1 MFFGEKNLLFSW
13 RIYYATFQCGRYN
26 IFKIFFKFFAPQNMK
41 KTSSKGSHNWPPFF
55 FSIANWPKTSPNH
68 IFCSKKWLQMS
79 ALLFLVGTM
88 PSLYPYI
95 KAMPGARAVPTPSM
109 DGVIFIFG
117 SDFWELTFKNST
129 STWKIIRM
137 TTPQMGIYRNAWP
150 IVEYID
156 ENLIDVTG
164 LCT

>member
-1 MFFGEKNLLFSW
+1 M
-13 RIYYATFQCGRYN
+13 
-26 IFKIFFKFFAPQNMK
+26 
-41 KTSSKGSHNWPPFF
+41 
-55 FSIANWPKTSPNH
+55 
-68 IFCSKKWLQMS
+68 
-79 ALLFLVGTM
+79 
-88 PSLYPYI
+88 
-95 KAMPGARAVPTPSM
+95 AMPGSRAVPTPTM

-129 STWKIIRM
+129 SKWKIIRM
-137 TTPQMGIYRNAWP
+137 TTPQINIYRKAWP

>member
-1 MFFGEKNLLFSW
+1 
-13 RIYYATFQCGRYN
+13 
-26 IFKIFFKFFAPQNMK
+26 
-41 KTSSKGSHNWPPFF
+41 
-55 FSIANWPKTSPNH
+55 
-68 IFCSKKWLQMS
+68 
-79 ALLFLVGTM
+79 M

-95 KAMPGARAVPTPSM
+95 KAMPGARAVPTPTM